1 MKRLILI
8 FVLSFFGGYVTSQ
21 ENNNSVDTSEFCLP
35 LNVMTQI
42 LIDLND
48 LDRLKKITEL
58 QEKEIEELNNKVE
71 VYEKI
76 VETYELKDSL
86 NNVIIDQVEQKVDI
100 YKDEN
105 ERLYKENKRLKR
117 RNNILSIIST
127 SVILPLTYIILF
139 K

>member
-42 LIDLND
+42 MIDLND

>member
-8 FVLSFFGGYVTSQ
+8 FVFSFFGGYVTSQ

-76 VETYELKDSL
+76 VETYEIKDSL

>member
-1 MKRLILI
+1 MKKLILI
-8 FVLSFFGGYVTSQ
+8 FVFSFFGGYVTSQ
-21 ENNNSVDTSEFCLP
+21 ENKNNVDTSEFCLP

-42 LIDLND
+42 LIDLNG